1 MRLRGMRLSVTVGS
15 VLLLFILAVAPAVA
29 EDIPAF
35 QFGFGQP
42 AIEQMTEYVTGPWGY
57 SARAVVPPIAV
68 DGARTYIGGRDID
81 VFEASGD
88 WTEFWPVSS
97 PAHSLGDLDPYLVAS
112 RSYRWVMDLD
122 VGPSGEVF
130 ALDQNYAS
138 VHRYSGEGVFLNGWG
153 GRPGD
158 RPGGFYHPVAL
169 SAAPDSSVYVLDSG
183 PGRIQRFITT
193 GEVLG
198 IWNTPTGSGTDIC
211 WAIDIAAD
219 AGGVWALVQTTDSY
233 GGYRDCR
240 VHRYS
245 AAGVEQGSWSLGQE
259 GVWGTQI
266 DVDAAGNV
274 WVLFRSDGNPRLQ
287 RFDGGGSLL
296 VEVSVDPGTE
306 EFAIS
311 PDSELHVLVS
321 QTWQAPPMGYVS
333 YRLEVKDFGGTTL
346 QTLGDEADMR
356 ARGTNALCRTLAVS
370 PEGDAYTR
378 ESLDEGLVGYVAHYD
393 PAGGLVEVV
402 ETDDYPIYDPVSDA
416 IKFLGED
423 ELHGTPGPD
432 GSFYSLHDW
441 AYDGGRWTAFVDKY
455 AGGGQ
460 LLETMEIPGPSASG
474 ALYASGSYS
483 CAFDPDGRL
492 LVVLLLVDESDLPQL
507 LWGGTVTTGGRLV
520 RSWSSTPYG
529 VSAYAGALALDGGS
543 NVYVAF
549 HFGEISWVHKYS
561 PTGAFIGR
569 VGEWRGESAHTESL
583 IHSVGAM
590 SFDDSGWLR
599 VLDRA
604 ANRILAFAYTPGPFP
619 DVPYWH
625 WAKEAVRAAVEAKIV
640 AGYDDGL
647 YRPNEAVTRAQ
658 MAVYVSRALC
668 HGESNV
674 PEGPAEPTFTDV
686 GADHWAYDHIEYCA
700 GTGIVEGYD
709 DGTYVPWQTVDRGQ
723 MAVYIARSIATPT
736 GEEGL
741 VDYDPGEWQRFSD
754 VPTTHWA
761 YKHIAYVAERGVVK
775 GYPDGTYKP
784 NAVVTRD
791 QMAVYV
797 GRAFGLAM

>member
-1 MRLRGMRLSVTVGS
+1 MRLSVTVGS
-15 VLLLFILAVAPAVA
+15 VLLLFILAVAPAGA
-29 EDIPAF
+29 EDIPEF

-42 AIEQMTEYVTGPWGY
+42 AIEQMTEWLTGPWGY
-57 SARAVVPPIAV
+57 SALTVVPPIAA
-68 DGARTYIGGRDID
+68 DEARTYIGGRDID
-81 VFEASGD
+81 VFDRSGE
-88 WTEFWPVSS
+88 WTGFWPFCS
-97 PAHSLGDLDPYLVAS
+97 PAHKLGDLDPYLLAS
-112 RSYRWVMDLD
+112 RSYRWVRDLD

-138 VHRYSGEGVFLNGWG
+138 VHRYSAEGVFLNGWG

-158 RPGGFYHPVAL
+158 RPGRFYHPVAL
-169 SAAPDSSVYVLDSG
+169 SAGADSSVYVLDAG
-183 PGRIQRFITT
+183 PGRIQRF
-193 GEVLG
+193 GAAGNVLG

-211 WAIDIAAD
+211 EAIDMAAD
-219 AGGVWALVQTTDSY
+219 AGGVWVLVETTDPY

-259 GVWGTQI
+259 GAWGTQV

-274 WVLFRSDGNPRLQ
+274 WVLFQGTGGPRLQ
-287 RFDGGGSLL
+287 RFDAGGSLL
-296 VEVSVDPGTE
+296 TEVSVDSGTE
-306 EFAIS
+306 GFAIS
-311 PDSELHVLVS
+311 PDSELHLLVS
-321 QTWQAPPMGYVS
+321 QTWQAWPTPLGYVS

-346 QTLGDEADMR
+346 QRLGDEADMR
-356 ARGTNALCRTLAVS
+356 ARGTNALCRTLAIS

-378 ESLDEGLVGYVAHYD
+378 ESFDEWPVGYVAHYD
-393 PAGGLVEVV
+393 PAGNLVEVV
-402 ETDDYPIYDPVSDA
+402 ETDDYPLYDPVSDT
-416 IKFLGED
+416 IEFLDED
-423 ELHGTPGPD
+423 ELRGTPGPD
-432 GSFYSLHDW
+432 GSFYSLYDW
-441 AYDGGRWTAFVDKY
+441 AYEGGRWTAFVGKY
-455 AGGGQ
+455 ASGGQ
-460 LLETMEIPGPSASG
+460 LLEEMEIPGPAASG
-474 ALYASGSYS
+474 ALYESGSYWCEFGS
-483 CAFDPDGRL
+483 DGDFRL
-492 LVVLLLVDESDLPQL
+492 VLLLVDDSDLPQL
-507 LWGGTVTTGGRLV
+507 LWCGTVSTGGRLV
-520 RSWSSTPYG
+520 RSWSSKPYG
-529 VSAYAGALALDGGS
+529 AGAYAGALAVDGGS
-543 NVYVAF
+543 NVYIAF
-549 HFGEISWVHKYS
+549 LLSEISWVHKYS

-569 VGEWRGESAHTESL
+569 VGEWRGESADTQSL
-583 IHSVGAM
+583 LYSVGAM

-625 WAKEAVRAAVEAKIV
+625 WAKEAVRATVEAEIV

-658 MAVYVSRALC
+658 MAVYISRAMC

-700 GTGIVEGYD
+700 GTGIVQGYGE
-709 DGTYVPWQTVDRGQ
+709 GTYVPWRTIDRGQ

-741 VDYDPGEWQRFSD
+741 VDYDPGEWQRFPD
-754 VPTTHWA
+754 VPTNYWA
-761 YKHIAYVAERGVVK
+761 YKHIAYVADRGVVK

-797 GRAFGLAM
+797 ARAFELPM